1 MHSCILEFSEFQGII
16 RECYHDHFK
25 ISLRR
30 RVSILFV
37 LVDILEWN
45 YAGANSGAAP
55 VGVLRRVR
63 PRRGVAG
70 GRVAAGGRLGRHV
83 AALPRLV
90 SRLLRRTLLKF
101 DQRWSVFGC
110 IGTDFANKS

>member
-1 MHSCILEFSEFQGII
+1 M
-16 RECYHDHFK
+16 RAVPAA
-25 ISLRR
+25 SLRSAFIGVVDR
-30 RVSILFV
+30 RPSRNEAPSRFHRKFRTK
-37 LVDILEWN
+37 
-45 YAGANSGAAP
+45 GAAGP